1 MFFTRC
7 SSSKEALTTFI
18 YYSILRNFRPTCL
31 RASSR
36 VCCYFWLMTSSAAGL
51 FVLARVTSLFFV
63 STCSMCV
70 CDDWTPVYWFMVC
83 YLLCLF
89 MPGRVSRDMG
99 LVWFLISCFCWFVS
113 FIRFI
118 WSCPSV
124 LAGTW
129 GWCGSLFPISVEFLV
144 LQSFWLILCG
154 TDWD

>member
-1 MFFTRC
+1 MCFIQQPIHLLIKVQSIFSRHYVFYIIAYSSPDQSPIYFQQVLCVCTLAHSCLFKVQSIFSNRRRLFFTRC

-70 CDDWTPVYWFMVC
+70 CDD
-83 YLLCLF
+83 
-89 MPGRVSRDMG
+89 
-99 LVWFLISCFCWFVS
+99 
-113 FIRFI
+113 
-118 WSCPSV
+118 
-124 LAGTW
+124 
-129 GWCGSLFPISVEFLV
+129 
-144 LQSFWLILCG
+144 
-154 TDWD
+154 

>member
-36 VCCYFWLMTSSAAGL
+36 VCCYFWLMTSSAVGL

-63 STCSMCV
+63 SSCSMCV

-118 WSCPSV
+118 WSCPGV

-129 GWCGSLFPISVEFLV
+129 GWCVSLFPISID
-144 LQSFWLILCG
+144 LIFFNRFGWFLCG
-154 TDWD
+154 TGWD